1 METLDSEFG
10 IQCAARRQE
19 LLYPVNYAIQSV
31 QKTKSGPSRVKAGA
45 KLGFLVSPE

>member
-10 IQCAARRQE
+10 IQCTARRHE

-31 QKTKSGPSRVKAGA
+31 QKTHGGPSRVKVTAIIVRGEW
-45 KLGFLVSPE
+45 L